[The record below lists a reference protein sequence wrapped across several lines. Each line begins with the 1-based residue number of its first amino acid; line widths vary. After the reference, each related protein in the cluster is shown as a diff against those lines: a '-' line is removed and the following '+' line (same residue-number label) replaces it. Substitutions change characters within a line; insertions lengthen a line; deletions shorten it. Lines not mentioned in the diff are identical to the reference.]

1 MKDYFKIVGVRLKIY
16 SNNYDDA
23 YIISFYIED
32 YDTWLMKDVFT
43 KRYEIKFI
51 ECLLLKM
58 LSESWELIFCTNP
71 FTTNRFA
78 QKAKLLWFILEVKSP
93 IILVIDLS
101 FAFLLSKTES

>member
-51 ECLLLKM
+51 ECLL
-58 LSESWELIFCTNP
+58 
-71 FTTNRFA
+71 
-78 QKAKLLWFILEVKSP
+78 
-93 IILVIDLS
+93 
-101 FAFLLSKTES
+101 